1 MQTLKID
8 TVEDWLNTVAF
19 SHSNSKNTRTNY
31 KLIFGKFLNFIGKT
45 ADQLVNEYENTN
57 DRTFKRTYGSYL
69 KAWITQLQKADYAP
83 RTISGHINIVKSFF
97 KYNDLPLSFIP
108 CGNGMVTFHNR
119 DITKEEIVQI
129 LKLSDFRE
137 KAFYSL
143 IAQTGLRPE
152 TLTKLKIGDLEKI
165 LDSDTP
171 TPCLITVR
179 QEATKGAYQGYFTFA
194 PEESI
199 KHLKEYLQTRKTPLN
214 KDSLL
219 FCMYNDESKPIS
231 PGVFSHLFRR
241 VVMRLQKDNI
251 LSFETKRKDIE
262 VKTKEDVLLRRHIS
276 RNELRLYNLRKFFR
290 KYAGQ
295 AGADFVNFWMGHT
308 SALGVDLHYFS
319 RDVEFHRKVFI
330 EKALPFLRIET
341 HTPSETEK
349 QIEELRKE
357 NAELRS
363 RLENIERNRDNL
375 AALLQRVTEL
385 EKKLN
390 APPS

>member
-8 TVEDWLNTVAF
+8 TIEDWLNTVAF

-45 ADQLVNEYENTN
+45 ADQLIHEYENTN
-57 DRTFKRTYGSYL
+57 DRTFKRTYGTYI

-165 LDSDTP
+165 LDPDTP
-171 TPCLITVR
+171 MPCLITVR

-199 KHLKEYLQTRKTPLN
+199 KHLKEYLQTRKTPLT

-262 VKTKEDVLLRRHIS
+262 VKTKEDILLRRHIS

-319 RDVEFHRKVFI
+319 RDVEFHRKVFN

-363 RLENIERNRDNL
+363 RLENIEQSRNSI

-385 EKKLN
+385 EKKLEK
-390 APPS
+390 